1 MKVDLV
7 CEGGGVKGIA
17 LVGSIY
23 YLEEQGY
30 TFENIAGTSAGAIV
44 ASLLAVGYTAK
55 ELKDILFNLDYKAFN
70 DKNLLQSIPLIGQ
83 PISLLINKGIY
94 VGEYVETFL
103 TEKFKAKGKTKFK
116 DISINGVSKLKVIAS
131 DITNR
136 TLLILPDDLAKYGLD
151 PMEFDIATAVRMSM
165 SIPLYYNPVIIE
177 YKDIS
182 SYIVDGG
189 LLSNFPIWIFDTM
202 KIPDWPTFGLRLVS
216 DNDYKVP
223 NKSPNIISYITDI
236 VDTAIS
242 KNETVYLT
250 DKNSVRTIDI
260 PTFSIK
266 TTDFNISKADTSL
279 LFKSGYNSAKKFLSS
294 WNFENYIEKYRK
306 ESCEEP
312 DFDSKETEPSEN
324 STSEDIYSEN
334 TVTMD
339 SENSSCEENITS
351 NDNNYNI
358 EDISTEEVTNNS
370 SSTET
375 SVPDDVVIP

>member
-17 LVGSIY
+17 LVGSIC

-44 ASLLAVGYTAK
+44 ASLLAVGYNAK
-55 ELKDILFNLDYKAFN
+55 ELKDILFNLDYKNFN

-94 VGEYVETFL
+94 AGEYVETFL

-116 DISINGVSKLKVIAS
+116 DISINGVSRLKVIAS
-131 DITNR
+131 DITNKD
-136 TLLILPDDLAKYGLD
+136 LLILPDDLAKYGLD

-177 YKDIS
+177 YKNIS

-216 DNDYKVP
+216 DNDYAIP
-223 NKSPNIISYITDI
+223 NSSPNIISYITNI

-260 PTFSIK
+260 PTFNIK
-266 TTDFNISKADTSL
+266 TTDFNISKADTTL
-279 LFKSGYNSAKKFLSS
+279 LFKSGYNSAKKFLNG

-306 ESCEEP
+306 EPCEEP
-312 DFDSKETEPSEN
+312 GFEDKESPNPKNIS
-324 STSEDIYSEN
+324 SEN
-334 TVTMD
+334 TITMD
-339 SENSSCEENITS
+339 SENSTAEENSIKT
-351 NDNNYNI
+351 DALEDTFTEKTVENI
-358 EDISTEEVTNNS
+358 PSKEI
-370 SSTET
+370 
-375 SVPDDVVIP
+375 SVPEAIITP